1 MHYFYCVNA
10 VCAFHVPLHCH
21 FFVLNSM
28 FYNSLHQVTVIQKG
42 LTECYECQ
50 PKPTQKQYPICTIRS
65 TPTKPV
71 HCIVWAKALFKL
83 LFGVQE
89 ESELFENEE
98 DLEEKS
104 TFMGPVKAS
113 PTPPTDT
120 GACIRYA
127 LSVFDALFS
136 KEIKK
141 KLGMISYKTLKK
153 KPQVLDF
160 RLVSPR
166 LAKVADA
173 KQEPSADEYAA
184 LFKHLQ
190 NVQQRLQDDAYLNA
204 GHGELV
210 ELFVASVVQM
220 WQTAA
225 HQFPLKAAAT
235 GTDPCPL
242 DWDKDIEQHLDVVL
256 AAANLRMVVFNIKP
270 CTRFK
275 VKQIAGNIIAA
286 VATTNA
292 VVAGLQVLQLVQLLS
307 SPPESDPASRVARC
321 RTVYVQEHPMST
333 GSLLMPIALDK
344 PNKDCFVC
352 SHETKEI
359 HLLIDTTTSTLKRLL
374 DDVIKGRCT
383 C

>member
-1 MHYFYCVNA
+1 MITF
-10 VCAFHVPLHCH
+10 
-21 FFVLNSM
+21 NSLSRILA
-28 FYNSLHQVTVIQKG
+28 SLHQATVILKG
-42 LTECYECQ
+42 VTECYECQ

-98 DLEEKS
+98 DLDEKS
-104 TFMGPVKAS
+104 TFMGPVQTS
-113 PTPPTDT
+113 PVPHTDT

-136 KEIKK
+136 AEIKK

-153 KPQVLDF
+153 KPKSLDF
-160 RLVSPR
+160 RLISPT
-166 LAKVADA
+166 LAKAADPTHI
-173 KQEPSADEYAA
+173 PSADEYAK
-184 LFKHLQ
+184 LLKYLQ

-204 GHGELV
+204 TPGELV
-210 ELFVASVVQM
+210 ELFVAAVVQM
-220 WQTAA
+220 WQTKE
-225 HQFPLKAAAT
+225 HNFPLKATAT
-235 GTDPCPL
+235 GVAPCPI
-242 DWDKDIEQHLDVVL
+242 DWDKDIEQHLDFVL
-256 AAANLRMVVFNIKP
+256 AAANLRMIVFNINA

-292 VVAGLQVLQLVQLLS
+292 VVAGLQVLQLIQLLS
-307 SPPESDPASRVARC
+307 WPPESDPATRVSRC
-321 RTVYVQEHPMST
+321 NTVYVQEYPMST
-333 GSLLMPIALDK
+333 GSLLMPVALVK

-359 HLLIDTTTSTLKRLL
+359 HLLIDTTTTTLKRLL
-374 DDVIKGRCT
+374 DDVVKGRCIGS
-383 C
+383 CVLIF